1 MKVILSNS
9 ELVFDTV
16 KPHKY
21 IEGDVNTTYNYSPV
35 YGQWGY
41 YLSPNANQWV
51 PVRLV
56 QFPIESGKTYKLK
69 SIAAP
74 FGTRLHYII
83 VSSELDIDTLLEGQT
98 DSVPVNN
105 GIGYDPNPE
114 TEPVYGYKEV
124 EITASANGYIV
135 TNIKAD
141 DVDVTDNSI
150 WYLEEIEE

>member
-21 IEGDVNTTYNYSPV
+21 IEGDVNTTYNYCPNHSE
-35 YGQWGY
+35 WGY
-41 YLSPNANQWV
+41 YLSPNENQGK

-56 QFPIESGKTYKLK
+56 QFPIEAGKTYKLK
-69 SIAAP
+69 SFPAP
-74 FGTRLHYII
+74 STTRLHYMI
-83 VSSELDIDTLLEGQT
+83 VSSELDIDSLLNGQ
-98 DSVPVNN
+98 SGHVKLNN

-114 TEPVYGYKEV
+114 TEPVYNYEEV

-135 TNIKAD
+135 TNIKAG